1 MGLQTDFNP
10 EVVQNLQFHLSL
22 SFLWT
27 IATILNLSSFLAWTN
42 GVTSSSSLMSLS
54 HDQSYLT
61 AFLFSLSIPIFWSQN
76 QPSKFK
82 LHYSP
87 LSLFIKMCAILVI
100 AFGLHTAYR
109 INYVLNM
116 AMIVLSLHQ
125 YLAPEDP
132 TKEFQSETDHAE
144 NETIDSEKKE
154 Q

>member
-1 MGLQTDFNP
+1 
-10 EVVQNLQFHLSL
+10 
-22 SFLWT
+22 
-27 IATILNLSSFLAWTN
+27 
-42 GVTSSSSLMSLS
+42 MSLS

-116 AMIVLSLHQ
+116 VMIVLSLHQ
-125 YLAPEDP
+125 YLAPEDL
-132 TKEFQSETDHAE
+132 TKEFQSETDHAA
-144 NETIDSEKKE
+144 NEEAIDSEKKE